1 MLLLFFVMHGHA
13 QESLIWYDHP
23 AKTWTQALP
32 VGNGKI
38 GAMVYGNVAAE
49 RIQLNE
55 ESIWAGQ
62 PNTNV
67 NPSAHDY
74 LPQVRD
80 LALAGNTR
88 EAQQLAND
96 HVMPGENYNSGMPFQ
111 PFGDLYISQPLTNE
125 YTNYR
130 RWLSLDSAQC
140 VTTWQV
146 DDVDFRREVITPL
159 GNRVMIVRLTAN
171 QPDKSSYF
179 TTQRRAN

>member
-13 QESLIWYDHP
+13 QESQIWYDHP

-74 LPQVRD
+74 
-80 LALAGNTR
+80 
-88 EAQQLAND
+88 
-96 HVMPGENYNSGMPFQ
+96 
-111 PFGDLYISQPLTNE
+111 
-125 YTNYR
+125 
-130 RWLSLDSAQC
+130 
-140 VTTWQV
+140 
-146 DDVDFRREVITPL
+146 
-159 GNRVMIVRLTAN
+159 
-171 QPDKSSYF
+171 
-179 TTQRRAN
+179 QR